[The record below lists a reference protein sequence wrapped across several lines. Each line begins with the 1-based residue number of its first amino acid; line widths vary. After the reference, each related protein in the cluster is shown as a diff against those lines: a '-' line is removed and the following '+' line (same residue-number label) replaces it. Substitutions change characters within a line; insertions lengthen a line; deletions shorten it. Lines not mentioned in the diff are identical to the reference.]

1 MAFSSCPDDKG
12 FALCSGKYGISP
24 RSGKLLPMPSTC
36 LRAMRPDE
44 FDAVAEL
51 ICASTNVWY
60 QKNRGFE
67 IFSAGATS
75 CRLFPETY
83 EALDP
88 GCCIV
93 AEDSLS
99 GRLMGSCFY
108 HPRGT
113 HISLGIMNVHPDFFG
128 RGVASRLLR
137 FITDFADR
145 AGKPV
150 RLVSSAMN
158 LDSFSLYS
166 RAGFVPR
173 AVYADMQIAGW
184 AQDATGAD
192 QVRRAEEA
200 DIAGIVRLEK
210 RVAGI
215 EREKD
220 YRFFIENKSGIWN
233 ALVMTDGDGEVR
245 GFLCS
250 VWHPGSNMLGP
261 GVLEADEVAVA
272 LIGAQLRH
280 HAGRAPVFLIPLDR
294 PKLVQQMYAWGA
306 RNLEL
311 HFAQI
316 RGDSP
321 AINGVVMPTFM
332 PETA

>member
-1 MAFSSCPDDKG
+1 MSST
-12 FALCSGKYGISP
+12 
-24 RSGKLLPMPSTC
+24 R

-44 FDAVAEL
+44 FDAVADL
-51 ICASTNVWY
+51 IFASTNAWY

-67 IFSAGATS
+67 VFGAGAKS
-75 CRLFPETY
+75 CRLFPEVY
-83 EALDP
+83 EGLDP
-88 GCCIV
+88 GCCVV
-93 AEDSLS
+93 AEDSGS

-108 HPRGT
+108 HPRSA
-113 HISLGIMNVHPDFFG
+113 HVSLGIMNVHPEFFG
-128 RGVASRLLR
+128 RGVASRLLG

-145 AGKPV
+145 AGLPV

-173 AVYADMQIAGW
+173 GVYADMQIAVPEAGW
-184 AQDATGAD
+184 AYDARGAD
-192 QVRRAEEA
+192 GVRPANDS
-200 DIAGIVRLEK
+200 DIAGIVRLER

-220 YRFFIENKSGIWN
+220 YRFFIENHDGIWN
-233 ALVMTDGDGEVR
+233 PLVLADGGGAVR

-250 VWHPGSNMLGP
+250 IWHPASNMLGP
-261 GVLEADEVAVA
+261 GVMESDEAAVA
-272 LIGAQLRH
+272 LICAQLRH

-294 PKLVQQMYAWGA
+294 PGLVKQMYAWGA

-311 HFAQI
+311 HFGQV
-316 RGDSP
+316 RGLFQAVS
-321 AINGVVMPTFM
+321 GVVMPTFM